1 MNLAESTNKIGKQL
15 TLEIA
20 EKTRSRVIASSS
32 LNFQIELMVHVGE
45 EDIPQLIL
53 ISEHLVEEFTED
65 IRLTKTSIRKYFN
78 YPHTLPFVARQSGEI
93 IGYIIGVPL
102 EYFSNDPSFQCDSNL
117 GEKNTLYTYAFVVL
131 QKYKGSGYAKT
142 LKRVYLSWAKK
153 KGFLYV
159 SGHVREGV
167 SQRFSGA
174 VQILK
179 RFDNWHGSTKR
190 FEYYR
195 RPLVSRVQP
204 EIPGQNPPF
213 VVKI

>member
-1 MNLAESTNKIGKQL
+1 MVGTTDKTGEQL

-20 EKTRSRVIASSS
+20 EKTRSRVIASSP
-32 LNFQIELMVHVGE
+32 LNFQIELMERVGE

-65 IRLTKTSIRKYFN
+65 VRLTKTSIRKYFN
-78 YPHTLPFVARQSGEI
+78 YPHTLPFIARKSGEI
-93 IGYIIGVPL
+93 IGYIIGGPL
-102 EYFSNDPSFQCDSNL
+102 EFFSNDPSFQCDSNL

-153 KGFLYV
+153 KGFIYV

-167 SQRFSGA
+167 SQRFSGS

-179 RFDNWHGSTKR
+179 RFDNWHGSNRR

-204 EIPGQNPPF
+204 ENPEQNPPF
-213 VVKI
+213 VAKI

>member
-1 MNLAESTNKIGKQL
+1 MNQQSDINDRQL

-20 EKTRSRVIASSS
+20 EETLSRIIASSS
-32 LNFQIELMVHVGE
+32 LNFQIELIERVGE
-45 EDIPQLIL
+45 EDISQLIL

-65 IRLTKTSIRKYFN
+65 VRLTKTSIRKYFD
-78 YPHTLPFVARQSGEI
+78 YPHTLPFVARQSGVI

-131 QKYKGSGYAKT
+131 QKYKGNGYAKT

-153 KGFLYV
+153 KGFRFV
-159 SGHVREGV
+159 TGHVGDGV
-167 SQRFSGA
+167 SQRFSGT
-174 VQILK
+174 VQILQ
-179 RFDNWHGSTKR
+179 RFENWHGTSKR

-195 RPLVSRVQP
+195 RPLVSEAP
-204 EIPGQNPPF
+204 SEYTGQNPPL
-213 VVKI
+213 VAKI

>member
-1 MNLAESTNKIGKQL
+1 MVGTTDKTGEQL

-20 EKTRSRVIASSS
+20 EKTRSRVIASSP
-32 LNFQIELMVHVGE
+32 LNFQIELMERVGE

-65 IRLTKTSIRKYFN
+65 VRLTKTSIRKYFN
-78 YPHTLPFVARQSGEI
+78 YPHTLPFIARKSGEI

-102 EYFSNDPSFQCDSNL
+102 EFFSNDPSFQCDSNL

-153 KGFLYV
+153 KGFIYV

-167 SQRFSGA
+167 SQRFSGS
-174 VQILK
+174 VKILK
-179 RFDNWHGSTKR
+179 RFDNWHGSNRR

-204 EIPGQNPPF
+204 ENPEQNPPF
-213 VVKI
+213 VAKI

>member
-1 MNLAESTNKIGKQL
+1 MADPADKTGEQL

-20 EKTRSRVIASSS
+20 EKTRSRIIASSS
-32 LNFQIELMVHVGE
+32 LNFQIELMEHVGE
-45 EDIPQLIL
+45 EDIPQMIL

-65 IRLTKTSIRKYFN
+65 VRLTKTSIRKYFN

-102 EYFSNDPSFQCDSNL
+102 EYFSNDPSFQCDRNL
-117 GEKNTLYTYAFVVL
+117 GEKNTLYTYAFVVF
-131 QKYKGSGYAKT
+131 QKYKGSGFAKT

-153 KGFLYV
+153 KGFKYV

-167 SQRFSGA
+167 SQRFTGS
-174 VQILK
+174 VQILQ
-179 RFDNWHGSTKR
+179 RFDNWHGTSKR

-195 RPLVSRVQP
+195 RPLVPQNQLETP
-204 EIPGQNPPF
+204 EQNPPL
-213 VVKI
+213 VAKI

>member
-1 MNLAESTNKIGKQL
+1 MVGTTDKTGEQL

-20 EKTRSRVIASSS
+20 EKTRSRVIASSP
-32 LNFQIELMVHVGE
+32 LNFQIELMERVGE

-65 IRLTKTSIRKYFN
+65 VRLTKTSIRKYFN
-78 YPHTLPFVARQSGEI
+78 YPHTLPFIARKSGEI

-102 EYFSNDPSFQCDSNL
+102 EFFSNDPSFQCDSNL

-153 KGFLYV
+153 KGFIYV

-167 SQRFSGA
+167 SQRFSGS

-179 RFDNWHGSTKR
+179 RFDNWHGSNRR
-190 FEYYR
+190 FEYYQ

-204 EIPGQNPPF
+204 ENPEQNPPF
-213 VVKI
+213 VAKI

>member
-1 MNLAESTNKIGKQL
+1 MADPEDKTGEQL

-20 EKTRSRVIASSS
+20 EKTRSRIIASSS
-32 LNFQIELMVHVGE
+32 LNFQIELMEHVGE
-45 EDIPQLIL
+45 EDIPQMIL

-65 IRLTKTSIRKYFN
+65 VRLTKTSIRKYFN

-102 EYFSNDPSFQCDSNL
+102 EYFSNDPSFQCDRNL
-117 GEKNTLYTYAFVVL
+117 GEKNTLYTYAFVVF
-131 QKYKGSGYAKT
+131 QKYKGSGFAKT

-153 KGFLYV
+153 KGFKYV

-167 SQRFSGA
+167 SQRFTGS
-174 VQILK
+174 VQILQ
-179 RFDNWHGSTKR
+179 RFDNWHGTSKR

-195 RPLVSRVQP
+195 RPLVPQNQP
-204 EIPGQNPPF
+204 ETPEQNPPL
-213 VVKI
+213 VAKI

>member
-1 MNLAESTNKIGKQL
+1 MADPADKTGEQL

-20 EKTRSRVIASSS
+20 EKTRSRIIASSS
-32 LNFQIELMVHVGE
+32 LNFQIELMEHVGE

-65 IRLTKTSIRKYFN
+65 VRLTKTSIRKYFN

-102 EYFSNDPSFQCDSNL
+102 EYFSNDPSFQCDGNL
-117 GEKNTLYTYAFVVL
+117 GERNTLYTYAFVVFN
-131 QKYKGSGYAKT
+131 KYKGSGFAKT

-153 KGFLYV
+153 KGFKYV

-167 SQRFSGA
+167 SQRFTGS
-174 VQILK
+174 VQILQ
-179 RFDNWHGSTKR
+179 RFNNWHGTNKR

-195 RPLVSRVQP
+195 RPLVPQKQLETP
-204 EIPGQNPPF
+204 EQNPPLAA
-213 VVKI
+213 KI

>member
-1 MNLAESTNKIGKQL
+1 MADPADKTGEQL

-20 EKTRSRVIASSS
+20 EKTRSRIIASSS
-32 LNFQIELMVHVGE
+32 LNFQIELMEHVGE

-65 IRLTKTSIRKYFN
+65 VRLTKTSIRKYFN
-78 YPHTLPFVARQSGEI
+78 YPHTLPLVARQSGEI

-102 EYFSNDPSFQCDSNL
+102 EYFSNDPSFQCDRNL
-117 GEKNTLYTYAFVVL
+117 GEKNTLYTYAFVVF
-131 QKYKGSGYAKT
+131 QKYKGSGFAKT

-153 KGFLYV
+153 KGFKYV

-167 SQRFSGA
+167 SQRFTGS
-174 VQILK
+174 VQILQ
-179 RFDNWHGSTKR
+179 RFDNWHGTNKR

-195 RPLVSRVQP
+195 RLLVPQKQP
-204 EIPGQNPPF
+204 ETPEQNPPL
-213 VVKI
+213 VAKI

>member
-1 MNLAESTNKIGKQL
+1 LVGTTDKTGEQL

-20 EKTRSRVIASSS
+20 EKTRSRVIASSP
-32 LNFQIELMVHVGE
+32 LNFQIELMERVGE

-65 IRLTKTSIRKYFN
+65 VRLTKTSIRKYFN
-78 YPHTLPFVARQSGEI
+78 YPHTLPFIARKSGEI

-102 EYFSNDPSFQCDSNL
+102 EFFSNDPSFQCDSNL

-153 KGFLYV
+153 KGFIYV

-167 SQRFSGA
+167 SQRFSGS
-174 VQILK
+174 VKILK
-179 RFDNWHGSTKR
+179 RFDNWHGSNRR

-204 EIPGQNPPF
+204 ENPEQNPPF
-213 VVKI
+213 VAKI

>member
-1 MNLAESTNKIGKQL
+1 MADPADKTGEQL

-20 EKTRSRVIASSS
+20 EKTRSRIIASSS
-32 LNFQIELMVHVGE
+32 LNFQIELMEHVGE

-65 IRLTKTSIRKYFN
+65 VRLTKTSIRKYFN

-102 EYFSNDPSFQCDSNL
+102 EYFSNDPSFQCDKNL
-117 GEKNTLYTYAFVVL
+117 GERNTLYTYAFVVF
-131 QKYKGSGYAKT
+131 QKYKGSGFAKT

-153 KGFLYV
+153 KGFKYV

-167 SQRFSGA
+167 SQRFTGS
-174 VQILK
+174 VQILQ
-179 RFDNWHGSTKR
+179 RFDNWHGTSKR

-195 RPLVSRVQP
+195 RPLVPQNQLEAP
-204 EIPGQNPPF
+204 EQNPPL
-213 VVKI
+213 VAKI

>member
-1 MNLAESTNKIGKQL
+1 MADPADKTGEQL

-20 EKTRSRVIASSS
+20 EKTRSRIIASSS
-32 LNFQIELMVHVGE
+32 LNFQIELMEHVGE
-45 EDIPQLIL
+45 QDIPQMIL

-65 IRLTKTSIRKYFN
+65 VRLTKTSIRKYFN

-102 EYFSNDPSFQCDSNL
+102 EYFSNDPSFQCDKNL
-117 GEKNTLYTYAFVVL
+117 GGKNTLYTYAFVVF
-131 QKYKGSGYAKT
+131 QKYKGSGFAKT

-153 KGFLYV
+153 KGFKYV

-167 SQRFSGA
+167 SQRFTGS
-174 VQILK
+174 VQILQ
-179 RFDNWHGSTKR
+179 RFDNWHGTSKR

-195 RPLVSRVQP
+195 RPLVPQNQLETP
-204 EIPGQNPPF
+204 EQNPPL
-213 VVKI
+213 VAKI

>member
-1 MNLAESTNKIGKQL
+1 MADPADKTGEQL

-20 EKTRSRVIASSS
+20 EKTRSRIIASSS
-32 LNFQIELMVHVGE
+32 LNFQIELMEHVGE
-45 EDIPQLIL
+45 EDTPQLIL

-65 IRLTKTSIRKYFN
+65 VRLTKTSIRKYFN

-102 EYFSNDPSFQCDSNL
+102 EYFSNDPSFQCDRNL
-117 GEKNTLYTYAFVVL
+117 GEKNTLYTYAFVVF
-131 QKYKGSGYAKT
+131 QKYKGSGFAKT

-153 KGFLYV
+153 KGFKYV

-167 SQRFSGA
+167 SQRFTGS
-174 VQILK
+174 VQILQ
-179 RFDNWHGSTKR
+179 RFDNWHGTNKR

-195 RPLVSRVQP
+195 RLLVPQNQP
-204 EIPGQNPPF
+204 ETPEQNPPL
-213 VVKI
+213 VAKI

>member
-1 MNLAESTNKIGKQL
+1 MADPADKTGEQL

-20 EKTRSRVIASSS
+20 EKTRSRIIASSS
-32 LNFQIELMVHVGE
+32 LNFQIELMEHVGE

-65 IRLTKTSIRKYFN
+65 VRLTKTSIRKYFN

-102 EYFSNDPSFQCDSNL
+102 EYFSNDPSFQCDENL
-117 GEKNTLYTYAFVVL
+117 GERNTLYTYAFVVF
-131 QKYKGSGYAKT
+131 QKYKGSGFAKT

-153 KGFLYV
+153 KGFKYV

-167 SQRFSGA
+167 SQLFTGS
-174 VQILK
+174 VQILQ
-179 RFDNWHGSTKR
+179 RFDNWHGTSKR

-195 RPLVSRVQP
+195 RPLVPQNQLEAP
-204 EIPGQNPPF
+204 EQNPPL
-213 VVKI
+213 VAKI

>member
-1 MNLAESTNKIGKQL
+1 LVGTTDKTGEQL

-20 EKTRSRVIASSS
+20 EKTRSRVIASSP
-32 LNFQIELMVHVGE
+32 LNFQIELMERVGE

-65 IRLTKTSIRKYFN
+65 VRLTKTSIRKYFN
-78 YPHTLPFVARQSGEI
+78 YPHTLPFIARKSGEI

-102 EYFSNDPSFQCDSNL
+102 EFFSNDPSFQCDSNL

-153 KGFLYV
+153 KGFIYV

-167 SQRFSGA
+167 SQRFSGS

-179 RFDNWHGSTKR
+179 RFDNWHSSNRR

-204 EIPGQNPPF
+204 ENPEQNPPF
-213 VVKI
+213 VAKI

>member
-1 MNLAESTNKIGKQL
+1 MVGTTDKTGEQL

-20 EKTRSRVIASSS
+20 EKTRSRVIASSP
-32 LNFQIELMVHVGE
+32 LNFQIELMERVGE

-65 IRLTKTSIRKYFN
+65 VRLTKTSIRKYFN
-78 YPHTLPFVARQSGEI
+78 YPHTLPFIARKSGEV

-102 EYFSNDPSFQCDSNL
+102 EFFSNDPSFQCDSNL

-153 KGFLYV
+153 KGFIYV

-167 SQRFSGA
+167 SQRFSGS

-179 RFDNWHGSTKR
+179 RFDNWHGSNRR

-204 EIPGQNPPF
+204 ENPEQNPPF
-213 VVKI
+213 VAKI

>member
-1 MNLAESTNKIGKQL
+1 MADPADKTGEQL

-20 EKTRSRVIASSS
+20 EKTRSRIIASSS
-32 LNFQIELMVHVGE
+32 LNFQIELMEHVGE

-65 IRLTKTSIRKYFN
+65 VRLTKTSIRKYFN

-102 EYFSNDPSFQCDSNL
+102 EYFSNDPSFQCDRKL
-117 GEKNTLYTYAFVVL
+117 GEKNTLYTYAFVVF
-131 QKYKGSGYAKT
+131 QKYKGSGFAKT

-153 KGFLYV
+153 KGFKYV

-167 SQRFSGA
+167 SQRFTGS
-174 VQILK
+174 VQILQ
-179 RFDNWHGSTKR
+179 RFDNWHGTSKR

-195 RPLVSRVQP
+195 RPLVPQNHP
-204 EIPGQNPPF
+204 ETPEQNPPL
-213 VVKI
+213 VAKI